1 MTIHGW
7 RPMLIVCSTAI
18 ALAGSTFAAERD
30 AGKPTAAPGGPPGG
44 VVAGETIVVTA
55 TVKAIDKPTRK
66 VTFEGPNGN
75 LVVVTAGPEV
85 KNLDQIAVGDKL
97 VIEYSEAVAAAI
109 EPAGAAGSAGARVA
123 AETAPPGA
131 KPGMVASETVDLSA
145 KILSV
150 DKEKRKVTVQGPAG
164 NTRTFRVGKEV
175 ERFGELKPGDDVV
188 VHYTE
193 AIAIKITPP

>member
-1 MTIHGW
+1 
-7 RPMLIVCSTAI
+7 
-18 ALAGSTFAAERD
+18 
-30 AGKPTAAPGGPPGG
+30 
-44 VVAGETIVVTA
+44 VAGETIVVTA

-66 VTFEGPNGN
+66 VTFQGPEGN

-85 KNLDQIAVGDKL
+85 KNFDQIAVGDKL

-109 EPAGAAGSAGARVA
+109 EPAGGAGSAGARVA
-123 AETAPPGA
+123 ETAPLGA
-131 KPGMVASETVDLSA
+131 KPGLVASETVELSA

-175 ERFGELKPGDDVV
+175 ERFGEVKPGDDVV
-188 VHYTE
+188 IRYTA